1 MSAAE
6 FKRHALDVADWLWGA
21 VSGGFNERQTT
32 GQIAF
37 DAVLS
42 AFPIAGEMTAARD
55 VIAQLIRMCRMPER
69 CKEVLEWV
77 MLLLPLLAVVP
88 LFGGLLKGIGKLLM
102 RAGRSAAEDR
112 EVLQAII
119 QLCNRLG
126 QGDAVKFIKELDF
139 GKYRQP
145 LIDGFNDIC
154 SRLDKTLQYLSEKMK
169 SILPRDALDEFAFL
183 REQLAGLQRM
193 GSRMIPQAIKD
204 LNDRLARIRALVVSG
219 ELHTAMPGKKVIL
232 RESEARL
239 VEESGPHIPPKG
251 KGWPKNSF
259 EDYHHVDGWPDL
271 RKWRMEQENSKE
283 ILYPNIEAFS
293 GPIVAKTLRGPAT
306 VYRVLRPPRNGKASP
321 WWTTT
326 MPSNGKEW
334 REGLAVLDEWNI
346 NNFFLKYDIPSGVEL
361 KVWEGRAAEQM
372 QAKTGQYL
380 TGGTIQLF
388 IEWPRELAQTI
399 EKLPALSTGWGKTT
413 KRYGYEGAY
422 EASNIAHAE
431 KLGKTEYAVK
441 RTVAEKE

>member
-77 MLLLPLLAVVP
+77 ALLLPLLAIVP

-102 RAGRSAAEDR
+102 RVGRSAAEDR
-112 EVLQAII
+112 EVLQVII

-154 SRLDKTLQYLSEKMK
+154 GRLDKALQYLQEKMK
-169 SILPRDALDEFAFL
+169 SVLPREAIEEFAFL

-219 ELHTAMPGKKVIL
+219 DLHTIVPGKKAVV

-259 EDYHHVDGWPDL
+259 EGYHHVDGWPDL
-271 RKWRMEQENSKE
+271 RKRAKRDPDTKKMICAE
-283 ILYPNIEAFS
+283 IEAFS
-293 GPIVAKTLRGPAT
+293 GPLIPNTLKGPTT
-306 VYRVLRPPRNGKASP
+306 VYRVMKPGKIGKASP
-321 WWTTT
+321 WWTETL
-326 MPSNGKEW
+326 PPNSKEW
-334 REGLAVLDEWNI
+334 REALAVIDKWNL
-346 NNFFLKYDIPSGVEL
+346 NNFFIKYDIPPGVEL

-372 QAKTGQYL
+372 QQTTGQYL
-380 TGGTIQLF
+380 PGGAMQLY
-388 IEWPRELAQTI
+388 IEWPKDLVQVI

-413 KRYGYEGAY
+413 KRYGYQLANEAGAG
-422 EASNIAHAE
+422 AQVE
-431 KLGKTEYAVK
+431 KLSKSEYASKKPVI
-441 RTVAEKE
+441 EEE